1 MNIRMTKIFIL
12 AAGIFFCS
20 AAASAQETG
29 KVSEKFSP
37 KGGEWSVGVTFNP
50 ATLGY
55 KLKMQPKAGEYAGAF
70 ISDNATA
77 KKQMFIL
84 SQDPLAAFR
93 IRYFINENWA
103 VRATLGINGSRV
115 DYKEYV
121 QDDLAKSIDPNS
133 ENKVVD
139 DAISNLNSGSL
150 SVGAQYLAGKGPLK
164 FLAGFNLVYAIAGGS
179 LTFDYGNRMTDLNQV
194 PSSMPMTLPTTSTAE
209 TLNDFKSTLG
219 IAYGRPLKRYNVGY
233 TQGLGISADMGVE
246 WFIMGRLSLTA
257 AMTFTPL
264 MFMWQPQ
271 TYAIFEGFS
280 SISNAVEQY
289 HDLVSPGSNALL
301 YGTENI
307 GINFALN
314 YYF

>member
-1 MNIRMTKIFIL
+1 MKINKIIVL
-12 AAGIFFCS
+12 AGALLLSS
-20 AAASAQETG
+20 ALFAQERG
-29 KVSEKFSP
+29 KGASEKFSP
-37 KGGEWSVGVTFNP
+37 KGGEWSIGVTFNP

-55 KLKMQPKAGEYAGAF
+55 KLSMQPKAGEYAGAF

-77 KKQMFIL
+77 SKQMFIL

-93 IRYFINENWA
+93 LRYYINENWA
-103 VRATLGINGSRV
+103 IRATVGLNGSHI

-150 SVGAQYLAGKGPLK
+150 AVGAQYLAGKGPLK
-164 FLAGFNLVYAIAGGS
+164 FLAGFNLVYAIAGGGLS
-179 LTFDYGNRMTDLNQV
+179 FDYGNAITSLNPV
-194 PSSMPMTLPTTSTAE
+194 PSSMPMTQPAASGSDP

-219 IAYGRPLKRYNVGY
+219 IAYGRPLKRYNVGV

-246 WFIMGRLSLTA
+246 WFIMGKLSLTA
-257 AMTFTPL
+257 AMTFTPV

-280 SISNAVEQY
+280 SLTNKVEQY
-289 HDLVSPGSNALL
+289 NDLISPGSHALL

-307 GINFALN
+307 GFNVALN

>member
-1 MNIRMTKIFIL
+1 MNMRTPKILIL
-12 AAGIFFCS
+12 AAGIFVCS
-20 AAASAQETG
+20 FASAQETG
-29 KVSEKFSP
+29 KFAEKFSP

-55 KLKMQPKAGEYAGAF
+55 KLKMQPTAGEYAGAF

-93 IRYFINENWA
+93 VRYFLNENWA

-133 ENKVVD
+133 GNKVVD

-150 SVGAQYLAGKGPLK
+150 SLGAQYLAGKGPLK
-164 FLAGFNLVYAIAGGS
+164 FLAGFNLVYAIAGGG
-179 LTFDYGNRMTDLNQV
+179 LTFDYGNRMTDINQV
-194 PSSMPMTLPTTSTAE
+194 PSSMPMTLPSTTTAE

-246 WFIMGRLSLTA
+246 WFIMGRLTLTA

-280 SISNAVEQY
+280 SISNQVEQY
-289 HDLVSPGSNALL
+289 HDLVSPGSHALL